1 MCCRY
6 YIDEDAPEFQ
16 KIIRQMNSS
25 PLLAR
30 WQESA
35 PIVTRGEVRPTDVV
49 PVIAPDRRGGR
60 AVFPMKWGYTA
71 RSLLINARTETA
83 AEKPTF
89 MEDWRRHR
97 CAVPSSWYFEWEHLL
112 GPDGKK
118 RTGRKFAIRPENVTL
133 TWLCGLYR
141 IENGLPRFVVLTR
154 EPGDNIRFIHNR
166 MPLILP
172 KEQTDEWIRPD
183 TDPERLLSFAETDME
198 YICQSTNCI

>member
-118 RTGRKFAIRPENVTL
+118 RTGRKFAIRPENATL

-172 KEQTDEWIRPD
+172 EAAADDWIRPD
-183 TDPERLLSFAETDME
+183 SDPNELVEEALTDMVME
-198 YICQSTNCI
+198 KAAK